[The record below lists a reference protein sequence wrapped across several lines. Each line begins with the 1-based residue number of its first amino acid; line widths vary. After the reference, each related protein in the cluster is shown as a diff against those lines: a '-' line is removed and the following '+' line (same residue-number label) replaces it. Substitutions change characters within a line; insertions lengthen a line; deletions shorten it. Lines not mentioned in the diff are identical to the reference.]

1 MRNPKENAKIGRESA
16 ETIAAQALAWVAGDP
31 ERINGFLN
39 LCGLSPQDL
48 MAQAADPRILGA
60 VLDFVMT
67 EDHMVIAF
75 CDEVGLAY
83 TVPQAARAALP
94 GGEIWHWT

>member
-1 MRNPKENAKIGRESA
+1 MHNPKDNSKIGRESA

-31 ERINGFLN
+31 ERINGFLT
-39 LCGLSPQDL
+39 LSGLSPGEL

-60 VLDFVMT
+60 VLDFLMT
-67 EDHMVIAF
+67 EDRLVMAF

-94 GGEIWHWT
+94 GGEVWHWT

>member
-1 MRNPKENAKIGRESA
+1 MYNSKENGKVGRESA
-16 ETIAAQALAWVAGDP
+16 ETIAAQALEWVAGEP

-39 LCGLSPQDL
+39 LSGLSPGEL
-48 MAQAADPRILGA
+48 IAQAADPRVLGA
-60 VLDFVMT
+60 VLDFLLT
-67 EDHMVIAF
+67 EDRLVMAF

-94 GGEIWHWT
+94 GGEVWHWT

>member
-1 MRNPKENAKIGRESA
+1 VNNSGQSGKIGRDAA
-16 ETIAAQALAWVAGDP
+16 ETVAAQALAWVAGDA

-39 LCGLSPQDL
+39 LSGLSPEEL
-48 MAQAADPRILGA
+48 MAQAGDPRIMGA
-60 VLDFVMT
+60 VLDYLLT
-67 EDHMVIAF
+67 EDRHVMEF

-94 GGEIWHWT
+94 GGEVWHWT